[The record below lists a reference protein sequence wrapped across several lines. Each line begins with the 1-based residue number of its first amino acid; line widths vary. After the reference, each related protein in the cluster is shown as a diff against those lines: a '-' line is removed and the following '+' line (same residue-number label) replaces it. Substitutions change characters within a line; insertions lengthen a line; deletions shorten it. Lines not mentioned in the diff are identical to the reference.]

1 MFFMECPVR
10 DTLTITSA
18 FHEHHLCILHSLFFW
33 DHNLNGKHL
42 ETYSELENL
51 VILDAATSQHSLA
64 QKMQHERLGFY
75 GV

>member
-18 FHEHHLCILHSLFFW
+18 FGEHHFCILHTPFFW
-33 DHNLNGKHL
+33 DHNLNGKRL

-51 VILDAATSQHSLA
+51 
-64 QKMQHERLGFY
+64 
-75 GV
+75 